1 MVFAWF
7 EEKEKLM
14 KYVLTSILCLVFA
27 INASA
32 QQNFKTLDSV
42 LTVLSNDQMFHGQV
56 LIAENGKVAFSKA
69 YGKTR
74 SEDDILND
82 TPIDIQSVAKGITAL
97 SVLQLHE
104 KGKLNINDPLGKYF
118 PSLSFY
124 DGVKVKHLLN
134 HTSGLPRFFEV
145 VFSNWPHDKFLNM
158 KEMIDL
164 VAELK
169 PNAQSRP
176 GEYEA
181 YNQTA
186 YMLLADVVK
195 QVSGQSFTT
204 YVKEN
209 IFKPAGMTQ
218 TNFNVDRPDFK
229 DELGEANLDNL
240 FAFIT
245 GDGGIQSTAEDLF
258 RFDRAITEGI
268 LISPIVINQAYRPAT
283 LANGQEGRYGYGG
296 SLVEKEMGKRQFQHI
311 GQGTSSN
318 AVFTRFIDTNAD
330 LIVLHDQSVQYAFPV
345 YMAIKNIWE
354 GNDYELPKKRIVH
367 HISDELIAKYVGDY
381 GDNGF
386 MHITTENGKIYIQPD
401 GNPSRMEIIPSSD
414 TTFYFEDQD
423 MNWEIYLDDNG
434 TVIGFGP
441 AGQRQHMMKRW
452 DK

>member
-1 MVFAWF
+1 
-7 EEKEKLM
+7 M
-14 KYVLTSILCLVFA
+14 KYVLTLILCLA
-27 INASA
+27 LGISASA

-42 LTVLSNDQMFHGQV
+42 LTILSNDQIFHGQV

-74 SEDDILND
+74 SGNDILND

-104 KGKLNINDPLGKYF
+104 KGQLNINDPLSKYF
-118 PSLSFY
+118 PSLAFY
-124 DGVKVKHLLN
+124 NGVKLKHILN

-145 VFSNWPHDKFLNM
+145 VFSNWPHDKFLSM

-169 PNAQSRP
+169 PNAQSKP

-195 QVSGQSFTT
+195 QVSGQPFTSN
-204 YVKEN
+204 VREN

-218 TNFNVDRPDFK
+218 TFFNVDRPDFK
-229 DELGEANLDNL
+229 EELGEANLDNL
-240 FAFIT
+240 FALIT
-245 GDGGIQSTAEDLF
+245 GDGGIESTAEDLF
-258 RFDRAITEGI
+258 RLDRAISEGI
-268 LISPIVINQAYRPAT
+268 LISPIVMNQSYRPAE
-283 LANGQEGRYGYGG
+283 LADGKEGRYGYGG

-311 GQGTSSN
+311 GQGTSAN

-330 LIVLHDQSVQYAFPV
+330 LIVLHDQSVQYAQPV
-345 YMAIKNIWE
+345 YILIKNIWE
-354 GNDYELPKKRIVH
+354 GKPFEMPKKRIVH
-367 HISDELIAKYVGDY
+367 NISEELIAKYVGDY

-401 GNPSRMEIIPSSD
+401 GNPSRIEIIPSSD

-423 MNWEIYLDDNG
+423 MNWEIYLDDAGN
-434 TVIGFGP
+434 VVGFGP
-441 AGQRQHMMKRW
+441 AGEREHMMKRW
-452 DK
+452 KK